1 MYYSL
6 LTYYI
11 FTTNFKFQP
20 SNTDLVLVLRFGGV
34 AVVVIVVGA
43 VVTFYRYYIKIRG

>member
-11 FTTNFKFQP
+11 FTTNFIFKFQP

-43 VVTFYRYYIKIRG
+43 IVTLSILH